1 MVRNVFELDTLAVNF
16 VTRVLAQY
24 SIDAV
29 LKSFEKHDIVY
40 YFGVA
45 PDGSNHKELKLFPT
59 IIQYFNWRK
68 GGLQSKLIE
77 FTNKAK
83 ETADTIA
90 TYVKD
95 TLEKRMLLKK
105 CEAFTGENC
114 STMFGVA
121 YFGVMSKETMCL
133 QS

>member
-1 MVRNVFELDTLAVNF
+1 MDCTLVLLKMIFPNSNVAKKFSSSRTKTEKV
-16 VTRVLAQY
+16 VTRGLAQY

-29 LKSFEKHDIVY
+29 LKSFKENDIA

-45 PDGSNHKELKLFPT
+45 TDGSNRIELKLFSV
-59 IIQYFNWRK
+59 IIQYFDWRK

-77 FTNKAK
+77 FINKAN

-95 TLEKRMLLKK
+95 MWH
-105 CEAFTGENC
+105 
-114 STMFGVA
+114 
-121 YFGVMSKETMCL
+121 L
-133 QS
+133 QEITAILWRTSA